1 MRLDDVRV
9 QPVHDMASTSFRKDW
24 GGCSLLVP
32 ANESARFNAGGIHR
46 FSDRASRES
55 YEVTVIAKY
64 ETTGGTC
71 VVIKLW
77 NPN

>member
-9 QPVHDMASTSFRKDW
+9 QPVTDMASTAFRKDW
-24 GGCSLLVP
+24 GGCSVLVP
-32 ANESARFNAGGIHR
+32 ANESERFNAGAIHR
-46 FSDRASRES
+46 LTAPASRES
-55 YEVTVIAKY
+55 YDVIVVAKY

-77 NPN
+77 NPS